1 MKQKY
6 KDVMIAMGIKI
17 SALEKIASALYVG
30 NEASRGSFRSLFP
43 RVDRLEKQMPYLK
56 DYDIAK
62 RITGIIE
69 NLAAHH
75 ERMNRHDTRIAGLE
89 TAHNCQVTAN
99 DDIFDKLREIGRDI
113 KNLERRCYDIEK
125 PKMQSHHCANLDSIG
140 DQCRFDAGR
149 CQYKLVTMT
158 KGALGPVFCG
168 KDQIVAIQK
177 DRED

>member
-17 SALEKIASALYVG
+17 SALEKITRDLYVG
-30 NEASRGSFRSLFP
+30 NEASRGSFKSLFP
-43 RVDRLEKQMPYLK
+43 RVDRLEKQMPHLK

-62 RITGIIE
+62 RITGIVE

-89 TAHNCQVTAN
+89 AAHNLQVN
-99 DDIFDKLREIGRDI
+99 VNERECDRLLSIERDI
-113 KNLERRCYDIEK
+113 KNLEHRCYDIEK
-125 PKMQSHHCANLDSIG
+125 PKTQSHHCAHIDAIG
-140 DQCRFDAGR
+140 DQCRFDAGH